1 MRNHVLTSHFH
12 DWISKLIANTKET
25 VLGLLLYVKGT
36 VLCIACYI
44 LLNSYLTR
52 QIKCS
57 ADYATKKNNAP
68 TLVSPLKRVC
78 VETMLTLKFPL
89 GLGKWST

>member
-12 DWISKLIANTKET
+12 NWITKLMMTQTQTQNRQCWD
-25 VLGLLLYVKGT
+25 YWDVKGT
-36 VLCIACYI
+36 VLCTTCYI

-57 ADYATKKNNAP
+57 ADYAAKKKKKNCVP
-68 TLVSPLKRVC
+68 TLVSPLKHVC
-78 VETMLTLKFPL
+78 V
-89 GLGKWST
+89 